1 MKTRI
6 SENAATVADEA
17 VDAVTLSVVWSAL
30 VAITEEMGVALR
42 NTAYSSA
49 VREGDDF
56 STGLF
61 DSRGRLVAQGNF
73 TPGHLG
79 AMPFVLEHIERHFPR
94 EDRKSTRLNSS
105 H

>member
-6 SENAATVADEA
+6 SENAAPVAGEA

-30 VAITEEMGVALR
+30 VAIPAEMGVALR

-56 STGLF
+56 SQGLF
-61 DSRGRLVAQGNF
+61 DRRGRLVAQGNF
-73 TPGHLG
+73 TPGHQIG
-79 AMPFVLEHIERHFPR
+79 RASCRERVCQYLWLLVVAG
-94 EDRKSTRLNSS
+94 SLN
-105 H
+105 